1 MRRARAIAVDRAGNR
16 TDSPIDLG
24 LRGEVRLACLAFPQA
39 LPADG
44 ESEAGLYCL
53 AANPR
58 GEPDPVAPLAATAQ
72 AGAIGAIE
80 PWRGV
85 LQRARYR
92 APSGGAGKDDRV
104 VVRLAAVAE
113 IPVVVGLLPGAPARV
128 ELELAREPV
137 PLGATVAADAP
148 VRDAQGDVLGRAS
161 APPGAAD
168 GLVVPDRLVA
178 PAAAPGWRFVAPL
191 RFALSPGSEAA
202 TVTLRREG
210 SRWVVAARTA
220 DARPAAGVVV
230 RFGSGAQAVTDARG
244 EASAPAH
251 GAAETV
257 VAEGGAR
264 AAGWAGIAP
273 PVPPIAIAR
282 DVEVALRP
290 PSPVEVVARVDGRK
304 LAWRVDDAEGRPLP
318 GRRVVLRAR
327 GVAVGPAQPA
337 GDGGQAALG
346 EGAGTVAVVDA
357 ETGVAAVVEVPR

>member
-1 MRRARAIAVDRAGNR
+1 VRRARRR
-16 TDSPIDLG
+16 P
-24 LRGEVRLACLAFPQA
+24 
-39 LPADG
+39 
-44 ESEAGLYCL
+44 
-53 AANPR
+53 
-58 GEPDPVAPLAATAQ
+58 
-72 AGAIGAIE
+72 
-80 PWRGV
+80 
-85 LQRARYR
+85 RARER
-92 APSGGAGKDDRV
+92 SSGR
-104 VVRLAAVAE
+104 RRRRR
-113 IPVVVGLLPGAPARV
+113 PGP
-128 ELELAREPV
+128 
-137 PLGATVAADAP
+137 
-148 VRDAQGDVLGRAS
+148 
-161 APPGAAD
+161 
-168 GLVVPDRLVA
+168 LVA
-178 PAAAPGWRFVAPL
+178 PSAAPGWRFVAPL
-191 RFALSPGSEAA
+191 RFVLSPGSEAA

-210 SRWVVAARTA
+210 SRWIAAARTA

-251 GAAETV
+251 GPGETV

-273 PVPPIAIAR
+273 PVSPIAISR

-290 PSPVEVVARVDGRK
+290 PSPVEVVARVEGRT